1 MLSERSQKGH
11 IAYDSTHIKAQ
22 NREMCRGRECIS
34 GCLGRDGVEMGTGGD
49 SEIWGF
55 FLK

>member
-1 MLSERSQKGH
+1 VLSERSQKGH